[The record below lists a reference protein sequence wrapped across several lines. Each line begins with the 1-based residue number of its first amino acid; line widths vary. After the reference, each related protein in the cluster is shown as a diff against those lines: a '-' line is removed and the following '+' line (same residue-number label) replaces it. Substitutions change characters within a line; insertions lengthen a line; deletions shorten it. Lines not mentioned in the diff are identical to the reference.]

1 MNGGNGGMN
10 DASLVSTVMARVATD
25 GKTARRLADG
35 LAETLDPGQAAVA
48 AFEARDG
55 GWTVEI
61 YFAQAPDAAALRRL
75 VGDLAGDAARDR
87 LTFETVAARDWVAAS
102 LEGLQPVE
110 AGRFFLHGAHHRD
123 RVRPNRIGIEIEAAL
138 AFGTG
143 HHGTTRGC
151 LLALGAIVK
160 ASAPSPRVRPPRS
173 YIAVAGTAPLL
184 PRPAIEI
191 GCCRFRFF
199 CTCRS
204 RVNPT
209 SVGERVG
216 VRGPIHKLRLAD
228 RPPHPARKGAPTS
241 PCARGEVKTATS
253 MRTLDVGTGTGVLA
267 IAAARS
273 LRGAVL
279 ASDIDPMSVRLA
291 RQNARLNRAAGLTV
305 ILARGLG
312 DRRFRDGA
320 PYGLVFAN
328 ILLGPL
334 KGLAKPI
341 GAMAAPGAFVVLSG
355 LLPAQANAALAA
367 YRAHGLVLVRR
378 ISLDGWATL
387 VLRRP
392 AKPIL
397 RGSLS

>member
-1 MNGGNGGMN
+1 MN
-10 DASLVSTVMARVATD
+10 DASLVSTVMARVTTD

-35 LAETLDPGQAAVA
+35 LAEALDPGQAAIA

-55 GWTVEI
+55 GWAVEI
-61 YFAQAPDAAALRRL
+61 YFAQAPDEAALRRL

-110 AGRFFLHGAHHRD
+110 AGRFYLHGAHHRD
-123 RVRPNRIGIEIEAAL
+123 RVRANRIGLEIEAAL

-151 LLALGAIVK
+151 LLALEAIVK
-160 ASAPSPRVRPPRS
+160 ARRRTPCTPNRSSPTLPSPVKN
-173 YIAVAGTAPLL
+173 GG
-184 PRPAIEI
+184 EI
-191 GCCRFRFF
+191 R
-199 CTCRS
+199 
-204 RVNPT
+204 
-209 SVGERVG
+209 
-216 VRGPIHKLRLAD
+216 
-228 RPPHPARKGAPTS
+228 
-241 PCARGEVKTATS
+241 
-253 MRTLDVGTGTGVLA
+253 RTLDVGTGTGVLA

-273 LRGAVL
+273 LHGTVL

-291 RQNARLNRAAGLTV
+291 RQNARLNRAAGLTL

-312 DRRFRDGA
+312 DRRFGDGA

-328 ILLGPL
+328 ILVGPL
-334 KGLAKPI
+334 RGLAKPI

-355 LLPAQANAALAA
+355 LLPGQANAALAA

-392 AKPIL
+392 
-397 RGSLS
+397 

>member
-1 MNGGNGGMN
+1 MN
-10 DASLVSTVMARVATD
+10 DASFVSTVMARVTTD

-35 LAETLDPGQAAVA
+35 LAEALDPGQAAIA

-61 YFAQAPDAAALRRL
+61 HFAQAPDAAALRRL

-87 LTFETVAARDWVAAS
+87 LAFETVAARDWVAAS

-110 AGRFFLHGAHHRD
+110 AGRFYLHGAHHRD
-123 RVRPNRIGIEIEAAL
+123 RVRANRIGIEIEAAL

-151 LLALGAIVK
+151 LLALDAIVK
-160 ASAPSPRVRPPRS
+160 AQQRAPCTPNRRAPS
-173 YIAVAGTAPLL
+173 L
-184 PRPAIEI
+184 P
-191 GCCRFRFF
+191 
-199 CTCRS
+199 
-204 RVNPT
+204 
-209 SVGERVG
+209 
-216 VRGPIHKLRLAD
+216 
-228 RPPHPARKGAPTS
+228 S
-241 PCARGEVKTATS
+241 PVKNGGGIR
-253 MRTLDVGTGTGVLA
+253 RTLDVGTGTGVLA

-273 LRGAVL
+273 LRGSVVAG
-279 ASDIDPMSVRLA
+279 DIDPTSVRVA
-291 RQNARLNRAAGLTV
+291 RQSARLNRAAGLTV

-312 DRRFRDGA
+312 DCRFRHGA

-341 GAMAAPGAFVVLSG
+341 AAMAAPGAFVVLSG
-355 LLPAQANAALAA
+355 LLPGQANAALAA

-392 AKPIL
+392 
-397 RGSLS
+397 

>member
-1 MNGGNGGMN
+1 MN

-35 LAETLDPGQAAVA
+35 LAETLDPGQAAIA

-87 LTFETVAARDWVAAS
+87 LAFETVAARDWVAAS
-102 LEGLQPVE
+102 LEGLQPVA

-123 RVRPNRIGIEIEAAL
+123 RVRANRIGIEIEAAL

-151 LLALGAIVK
+151 LLALDAIVK
-160 ASAPSPRVRPPRS
+160 ARRPSPSPRNRNR
-173 YIAVAGTAPLL
+173 LL
-184 PRPAIEI
+184 PISILLCVPKSGKPDFDRGEGGYPCAQTRAKAASPSLASLGRP
-191 GCCRFRFF
+191 
-199 CTCRS
+199 
-204 RVNPT
+204 
-209 SVGERVG
+209 
-216 VRGPIHKLRLAD
+216 L
-228 RPPHPARKGAPTS
+228 PARRERCS
-241 PCARGEVKTATS
+241 LRI
-253 MRTLDVGTGTGVLA
+253 LDVGTGTGVLA

-273 LRGAVL
+273 LRGTVL

-312 DRRFRDGA
+312 DRRFGDGA

-328 ILLGPL
+328 ILLRPL

-341 GAMAAPGAFVVLSG
+341 AAMAAPGAFVVLSG

-367 YRAHGLVLVRR
+367 YRSHGLVLARR

-387 VLRRP
+387 VLRRTM
-392 AKPIL
+392 KPT
-397 RGSLS
+397 RRMA